1 MKRAVKILAIIGI
14 LLLVGL
20 LISAV
25 FLTDDCP
32 LSNTGVCTESC
43 PAFVDLDGDGR
54 CDREQAAPTLESQSP
69 DAPTKVTPPGDEPG
83 LSNATAAP
91 DEATATPDAVA
102 PVTTATP
109 PATETP
115 GTVACP
121 FGQVN
126 DPYPGQCKRYV
137 DTNDNG
143 ICDLSEPGFGDAP

>member
-1 MKRAVKILAIIGI
+1 MKRTVKILAVIGI
-14 LLLVGL
+14 LLLTGL
-20 LISAV
+20 LIGAA
-25 FLTDDCP
+25 FLTGDCS
-32 LSNTGVCTESC
+32 LSDTGVCTGSC

-54 CDREQAAPTLESQSP
+54 CDSEQAATTLESTSP

-83 LSNATAAP
+83 LSDATAAP
-91 DEATATPDAVA
+91 DDATATPNAITPTATVTP
-102 PVTTATP
+102 PVTATP
-109 PATETP
+109 GA
-115 GTVACP
+115 VACP